1 MLVVLLWPV
10 IHMVELFSKPCGARL
25 ALFDDRLSVALAVV
39 VRPARPLVGG
49 RSGIFVVDTGPVARV
64 DVERPTVLV
73 D

>member
-1 MLVVLLWPV
+1 MLVVLVWPV
-10 IHMVELFSKPCGARL
+10 IHMVELFSKPYGARL

-49 RSGIFVVDTGPVARV
+49 RSVIFVVDTGPVARA